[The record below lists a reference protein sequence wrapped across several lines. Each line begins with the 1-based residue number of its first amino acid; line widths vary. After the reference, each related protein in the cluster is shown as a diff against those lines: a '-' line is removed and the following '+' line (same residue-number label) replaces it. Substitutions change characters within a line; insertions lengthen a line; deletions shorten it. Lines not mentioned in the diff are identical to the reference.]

1 MQTAHWGLLRRMTI
15 KGGLQRCIG
24 KEISRFEQ
32 GKDAF
37 IENIDDMCIHYDS
50 GRVIANESLIA
61 EIRERGLRNT
71 TKQTELDRKTIRAVL
86 NKKKVKSSTLAK
98 LVMRLREE

>member
-1 MQTAHWGLLRRMTI
+1 MTI

-37 IENIDDMCIHYDS
+37 IENIDDMCIHYDG

-61 EIRERGLRNT
+61 EIRERGLRKT

-86 NKKKVKSSTLAK
+86 NRKQVKRSTLAK